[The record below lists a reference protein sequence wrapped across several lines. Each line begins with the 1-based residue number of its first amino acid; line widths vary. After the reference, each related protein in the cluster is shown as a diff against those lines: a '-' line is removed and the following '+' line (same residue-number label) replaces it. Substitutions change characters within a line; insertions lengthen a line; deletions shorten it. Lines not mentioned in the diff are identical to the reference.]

1 MLGQRKWL
9 SGTLM
14 DVEQTWLS
22 MMPPLMLLDFMIWTS
37 LFSLQSQLIL
47 AVASWWIQL
56 QESIPPAVLLE
67 TIHQK
72 FISLPLALFSTFKYS
87 CHLLFSG

>member
-47 AVASWWIQL
+47 AVGIIFSVSAYQFRSDILSGSNL
-56 QESIPPAVLLE
+56 QYP
-67 TIHQK
+67 
-72 FISLPLALFSTFKYS
+72 
-87 CHLLFSG
+87 